1 MRKFFEGICNLLA
14 EENTVISLE
23 IKKELY
29 EFILGKN
36 FNFCSNKIT
45 SNVSS
50 EVALL
55 LKTSKHFLAKEII
68 EAEKWLQWR
77 KTTIPSSLIAE
88 EVSNLFYVCP
98 IIGIDTFTSSE
109 KFRLG
114 LLYQKPN
121 SYYPLHNHNAVE
133 TYVVIGGEL
142 DWTDGIEKRKL
153 NVGDVIHHPS
163 LIPHAFTTGQSGFLG
178 LWHWSGDISP
188 ESYKVLE

>member
-1 MRKFFEGICNLLA
+1 MRIFLEGISNLLA
-14 EENTVISLE
+14 EENTAISFE
-23 IKKELY
+23 IKKELD
-29 EFILGKN
+29 EFILAEDFSLN
-36 FNFCSNKIT
+36 DNKIVL
-45 SNVSS
+45 NVSS
-50 EVALL
+50 EVTEL
-55 LKTSKHFLAKEII
+55 LKRSKHSLAKEII

-77 KTTIPSSLIAE
+77 KTTIPDSLISE

-98 IIGIDTFTSSE
+98 IIGIDTFISSD

-133 TYVVIGGEL
+133 TYSVIGGAL
-142 DWTDGIEKRKL
+142 DWTDGKEKRKL
-153 NVGDVIHHPS
+153 TVGDIIQHPS
-163 LIPHAFTTGQSGFLG
+163 SLPHAFKTKQFGFLG

>member
-23 IKKELY
+23 IKKELD
-29 EFILGKN
+29 EFILGKD
-36 FNFCSNKIT
+36 FNFCTNKIT

-50 EVALL
+50 EVVEL
-55 LKTSKHFLAKEII
+55 LKMSKHSLAKEII

-77 KTTIPSSLIAE
+77 KTTIPASLIAE

-98 IIGIDTFTSSE
+98 IIGIDTLTASD

-133 TYVVIGGEL
+133 TYAVIGGAL
-142 DWTDGIEKRKL
+142 DWTDGKENKKL
-153 NVGDVIHHPS
+153 TVGDIIHHPS
-163 LIPHAFTTGQSGFLG
+163 LLPHAFKTNQSGFLG

>member
-1 MRKFFEGICNLLA
+1 MKTFFEGICNLLA

-23 IKKELY
+23 IKKELD
-29 EFILGKN
+29 EFILGKD

-50 EVALL
+50 EVVEL
-55 LKTSKHFLAKEII
+55 LKMSKHSLAKEII

-77 KTTIPSSLIAE
+77 KTTIPTSLISE

-98 IIGIDTFTSSE
+98 IMGIDTFTSSE

-133 TYVVIGGEL
+133 TYAVIGGALE
-142 DWTDGIEKRKL
+142 WTDGKEKRKL
-153 NVGDVIHHPS
+153 TVGDIIHHPS
-163 LIPHAFTTGQSGFLG
+163 LLPHSFKTKQSGFLG

-188 ESYKVLE
+188 QSYKVLE